1 MKKLLKE
8 CFILLPLSFIFFLLF
23 DFFISSFFIKSSKN
37 IYNKKDYGFYELSKS
52 FKGYE
57 LFGSAIYKVFT
68 DKNGFRSSSN
78 LNSNKKFKIIFL
90 GDSATYGM
98 MKWEESLPGIFQEIS
113 NQNVLNGGIPSYSP
127 STYLHRYKQALE
139 YDLLE
144 KNHVVIIAL
153 DISDVQ
159 DEAGHWMSP
168 NYLNLEDVD
177 HPINMSAFENSS
189 KIKGKEFN
197 IKNWFKNNLKF
208 SLIIYRII
216 KFNIVDH
223 DYLEPIFNRSRSAFT
238 WQDFSQ
244 LNKLKS
250 TEGDSYTRG
259 YLPLGVEGGL
269 KKIEKKLKE
278 INNLIK
284 SSGGDGAYFFTYP
297 WPAQVK
303 YQDNF
308 GWTNYVKSICIEI
321 ECLGVIDIIE
331 DIKQISE
338 TDLNWY
344 KSIFLNGDIHLN
356 SFGNKIAAEKI
367 LNKLKLNNQF

>member
-8 CFILLPLSFIFFLLF
+8 SFILLPIFFIFFLLV
-23 DFFISSFFIKSSKN
+23 DFFVSSFLIKSSKN

-57 LFGSAIYKVFT
+57 LFGSTIYKVFT
-68 DKNGFRSSSN
+68 DKNGFRSSSD

-98 MKWEESLPGIFQEIS
+98 MKWEESLPGIFQKIS

-139 YDLLE
+139 NNLLE

-159 DEAGHWMSP
+159 DEAGHWMRP
-168 NYLNLEDVD
+168 NYLNLENVD

-189 KIKGKEFN
+189 KIKGKKFN
-197 IKNWFKNNLKF
+197 IKNWVISNLKF
-208 SLIIYRII
+208 SIMIYRII

-223 DYLEPIFNRSRSAFT
+223 DYLEPIFNTSRSAFT

-250 TEGDSYTRG
+250 TEGDNYTRG

-284 SSGGDGAYFFTYP
+284 SSGGDGVYFFTYP

-338 TDLNWY
+338 ADLNWY
-344 KSIFLNGDIHLN
+344 KNIFLNGDIHLN
-356 SFGNKIAAEKI
+356 SYGNKIAAEKI
-367 LNKLKLNNQF
+367 LNKLKSNNLF

>member
-8 CFILLPLSFIFFLLF
+8 CFILLPIFFIFFLLV
-23 DFFISSFFIKSSKN
+23 DFFVSSFLIKSSKN
-37 IYNKKDYGFYELSKS
+37 IYNEKDYGFYELSKS

-57 LFGSAIYKVFT
+57 LFGSTIYKVFT

-78 LNSNKKFKIIFL
+78 LNFNKKFKIIFL

-98 MKWEESLPGIFQEIS
+98 MKWEESLPGIFQKIS

-139 YDLLE
+139 LGLLE
-144 KNHVVIIAL
+144 KNHIVIIAL

-168 NYLNLEDVD
+168 NYLSLEDVG
-177 HPINMSAFENSS
+177 HPVNMSAFEDSPE
-189 KIKGKEFN
+189 IKDKKFN
-197 IKNWFKNNLKF
+197 IKNWVISNLKF
-208 SLIIYRII
+208 SIMIYRII
-216 KFNIVDH
+216 KFNIVDY
-223 DYLEPIFNRSRSAFT
+223 DYLEPIFNTSRSAFT

-250 TEGDSYTRG
+250 TEGDNYTRG

-278 INNLIK
+278 INNIIK
-284 SSGGDGAYFFTYP
+284 SSGGDGVYFFTYP

-308 GWTNYVKSICIEI
+308 GWTNYVKSICIEV

-331 DIKQISE
+331 DIKQISKA
-338 TDLNWY
+338 DINWY

-367 LNKLKLNNQF
+367 LSILNLRFSF